1 MRERFE
7 LGSRRPTIVER
18 RRRYDVSPNYL
29 NDATPD
35 YLFSVRLWRLDD
47 ANTEQ
52 EYPFVCD
59 AVLQTGHRGNIFN
72 AQLLP
77 HSSRM

>member
-1 MRERFE
+1 MCERFE
-7 LGSRRPTIVER
+7 LGPGRPAIAER
-18 RRRYDVSPNYL
+18 RRRHDVSP
-29 NDATPD
+29 DHPSDPSTD
-35 YLFSVRLWRLDD
+35 RIFSVRLWRLDE